1 MSTSLRRR
9 AKIVCT
15 LGPASST
22 RETIE
27 TLIREGMDVARLNF
41 SHGTHEQHKKNIDL
55 IRKAA
60 QARNKP
66 IAIMQDLQ
74 GPKMRI
80 GNVGDD
86 GLLVQTGDR
95 LLLFPEGSKPKK
107 VGKGRIP
114 LPITSEYAEIISK
127 SVRKGSKIL
136 FDDGKI
142 AATVVDVYPPEFVI
156 EVENSGKLTNHKGM
170 NLPGTPLPIPCLT
183 PKDLKDLEFGLKNG
197 VDAVALSFVRSP
209 SDIDE
214 LHAKIKKFSNKRP
227 LVVAKFEQEEAV
239 EHLDEILMKI
249 DVLLIARGDMA
260 VEMGPENVPT
270 IQKKLIFACNQRGV
284 PVITAT
290 QMLESMVSSPT
301 PTRAEASDVA
311 NAVYDGTDAV
321 MLSAETASGQYPVET
336 VQTMVR
342 IILEAERSREEN
354 SRHTLE
360 REEAPS
366 IVDAI
371 ERSAAKIA
379 EKVGA
384 RCIACIT
391 RSGTA
396 ARTLAK
402 YRPSSSMLA
411 IVDNEETLR
420 RLAFVWGVR
429 GVVIPEI
436 GATDD
441 LFEEVESLVRKH
453 GFADPEDLIVVT
465 AGVPTLK
472 KGTTNMVKVQ
482 RIGAAA
488 NKKK

>member
-1 MSTSLRRR
+1 MSISSRRR

-15 LGPASST
+15 LGPASSS
-22 RETIE
+22 REIIE
-27 TLIREGMDVARLNF
+27 TLVGEGMDIARLNF
-41 SHGTHEQHKKNIDL
+41 SHGTHETHKKNIDL
-55 IRKAA
+55 IRKVS
-60 QARNKP
+60 QATKKP
-66 IAIMQDLQ
+66 VAIMQDLQ

-80 GNVGDD
+80 GDVGKA
-86 GLLVQTGDR
+86 GMEVKTGDR
-95 LLLFPEGSKPKK
+95 LLLYPEGSKPKK
-107 VGKGRIP
+107 TGKGRIP

-142 AATVVDVYPPEFVI
+142 MATVVEVTPPEFV
-156 EVENSGKLTNHKGM
+156 VEAENAGKLTNHKGM

-183 PKDLKDLEFGLKNG
+183 PKDLKDLQFGLDQK

-209 SDIDE
+209 EDIDE
-214 LHAKIKKFSNKRP
+214 LLVKIKKFSNHRP
-227 LVVAKFEQEEAV
+227 LIVAKIEQEEAV
-239 EHLDEILMKI
+239 AHIDQILAKI
-249 DVLLIARGDMA
+249 DALLIARGDMA
-260 VEMGPENVPT
+260 VELGPENVPT
-270 IQKKLIFACNQRGV
+270 IQKKLIFACNQKGV

-321 MLSAETASGQYPVET
+321 MLSAETASGTYPVET

-366 IVDAI
+366 VVDAI

-391 RSGTA
+391 RSGMA
-396 ARTLAK
+396 VRTLAK
-402 YRPSSSMLA
+402 YRPSTSMLA

-429 GVVIPEI
+429 GIVIPEI

-441 LFEEVESLVRKH
+441 LFEEVETLVRKN
-453 GFADPEDLIVVT
+453 GFAEAEDLIVVT

-482 RIGAAA
+482 RIGAEKS
-488 NKKK
+488 KKR